1 MERVRYIVVSR
12 SLKTGALIVLA
23 DEKGNIIEFA
33 DRVAAADAALKAKN
47 KGRGWQSYQ
56 IVPIEGWL

>member
-1 MERVRYIVVSR
+1 
-12 SLKTGALIVLA
+12 LLAGDAIVLA

-33 DRVAAADAALKAKN
+33 DRVAAADTALKAKI